1 MAKKS
6 GVNKS
11 QAIRDLLKEN
21 PQITGSETVAT
32 LAKQGIK
39 VAPHLYYFVKGKMA
53 GKRGRRRKM
62 KRQVADVMASSGGSA
77 TAKVDVVSTIKK
89 VKGLA
94 AEVGGLKKL
103 HALVEVLIG

>member
-39 VAPHLYYFVKGKMA
+39 VAPICTISSKGKWRGEKVGV
-53 GKRGRRRKM
+53 GK
-62 KRQVADVMASSGGSA
+62 
-77 TAKVDVVSTIKK
+77 
-89 VKGLA
+89 
-94 AEVGGLKKL
+94 
-103 HALVEVLIG
+103 